1 MQSIVWMG
9 LAVTAGICVTGV
21 ALIVRGARVEMKA
34 RRRKQQI
41 SRWVREE
48 IAGKEQMRPQ
58 RVPRLFTS

>member
-21 ALIVRGARVEMKA
+21 ALMVRGARVEMKA

-41 SRWVREE
+41 NRWVREE
-48 IAGKEQMRPQ
+48 IAGKEQTRPRTSQ
-58 RVPRLFTS
+58 RLFLS